1 MFRDAL
7 EGMGAF
13 DAPDTKTRL
22 LGQLTYIWC
31 RPVERD
37 LVTLT
42 AAALCREI
50 DEVLIKDVR
59 EHIDSAQDILAVY
72 KGAKLVGYML
82 IQVLLGDV
90 LYIAG
95 TMVHPSCQGMG
106 IKAQATVDVMKI
118 YTSCKYFAGRT
129 QSSIVWA
136 SVTRAAVAVL
146 PSHTGTSVEK
156 GMIDA
161 RQSLV
166 DVLMMEGSVHRGF
179 YGGPLYGEKPTHRDP
194 TTQAWWD
201 TFIDF
206 ERGDAVLYIAML

>member
-1 MFRDAL
+1 MLR
-7 EGMGAF
+7 
-13 DAPDTKTRL
+13 
-22 LGQLTYIWC
+22 YIWC

-42 AAALCREI
+42 ASALCREI

-59 EHIDSAQDILAVY
+59 EHVDSAHDILAVY
-72 KGAKLVGYML
+72 ESGNLVGYML
-82 IQVLLGDV
+82 IQVPLDDV

-106 IKAQATVDVMKI
+106 IKAQAMMEVMKV
-118 YTSCKYFAGRT
+118 YVSCKYFAGRT

-136 SVTRAAVAVL
+136 SVTRAAGAVL
-146 PSHTGTSVEK
+146 PNPAGMSVEK
-156 GMIDA
+156 AMVNA
-161 RQSLV
+161 RQRLV
-166 DVLMMEGSVHRGF
+166 EVLKMGGSIHQGF

-194 TTQAWWD
+194 AVQAWWD

-206 ERGDAVLYIAML
+206 ERGDAVLYIAKL